1 MANYQTVGY
10 YENGRMV
17 ELKPNARY
25 RVADAASGKVL
36 PMNELNRHL
45 VDVAHRSVPQNEE
58 ADLGEIA
65 LLGRGSVPP
74 LVDLGYD
81 VA

>member
-1 MANYQTVGY
+1 MLAPALMANYQTVGY

-36 PMNELNRHL
+36 PMNELNRQL
-45 VDVAHRSVPQNEE
+45 VDAAISYYQLPAE
-58 ADLGEIA
+58 AFRLKDLKVGESDA
-65 LLGRGSVPP
+65 AARKP
-74 LVDLGYD
+74 
-81 VA
+81 